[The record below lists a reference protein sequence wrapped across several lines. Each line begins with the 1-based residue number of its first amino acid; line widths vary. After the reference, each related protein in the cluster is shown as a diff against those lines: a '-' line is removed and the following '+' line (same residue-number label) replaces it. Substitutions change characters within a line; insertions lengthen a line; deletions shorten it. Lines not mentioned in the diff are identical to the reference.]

1 VFIVLKHQATDACRL
16 GLVVLVHLFHHRHL
30 VNVELCNKK
39 TLTLTHTISLERT
52 LSHSVRVLATTN
64 P

>member
-1 VFIVLKHQATDACRL
+1 VFFILKHQATDACRL
-16 GLVVLVHLFHHRHL
+16 GLVILVQLFHHRHL

-39 TLTLTHTISLERT
+39 TFTSAHAVSLEHL
-52 LSHSVRVLATTN
+52 LSYSVRMPATTS